1 MLLQG
6 CSLSML
12 EVWALF
18 KAKDEASSC
27 SLSMGLCI
35 LPMVKETPL
44 SPDTSGLWDSGEHR
58 L

>member
-1 MLLQG
+1 
-6 CSLSML
+6 ML

-18 KAKDEASSC
+18 KAGDEASSC